1 MDEFN
6 NNNNENENNS
16 FKEESFSEPN
26 GRQQFDPYNMP
37 YGQQPD
43 RRNNPYN
50 MPNDRQSN
58 SNNMPDNQQ
67 DNPYNMPNERQNNSY
82 SPYNNPYGQQQIP
95 PNYDPYK
102 MPPPQNPY
110 SGVYVDEYG
119 MPYKTGLAT
128 ASLIIGIISLLLTV
142 SFLIFIPPLGI
153 LPIIGIILGCI
164 YKSKHQPVGKGTST
178 AGIVCSAVSLG
189 LSALFLL
196 LCVYVALNYM
206 PELMD
211 YLKSYSPELY
221 DQYYDMF
228 HDMYPEWFDN
238 AAIFFSKIFM
248 K

>member
-6 NNNNENENNS
+6 NNNNNENENSS

-26 GRQQFDPYNMP
+26 DRYDPYNMP
-37 YGQQPD
+37 YGQQQD
-43 RRNNPYN
+43 RQNNPYNMPNDQQSNPYN

-58 SNNMPDNQQ
+58 L
-67 DNPYNMPNERQNNSY
+67 
-82 SPYNNPYGQQQIP
+82 YNNPYGQQQIP

-110 SGVYVDEYG
+110 SEMYVDQYG

-164 YKSKHQPVGKGTST
+164 YKGKHQPVGKGTST

-189 LSALFLL
+189 FSVLFIL